1 MTPKKPQQQGFTLI
15 ELMITVA
22 IVAILSAIAIPSYQ
36 SYVIKSR
43 RADIQTVMLDI
54 QLRQE
59 KWRSTHTTYGTLADL
74 GITSPTTYYSISITR
89 TPDLTSGSPT
99 GTEYAITVTAVAGT
113 TQAKDTGCTTMSIT
127 QASAKAQPN
136 CWKT

>member
-74 GITSPTTYYSISITR
+74 GITSPTTYYSIAITD
-89 TPDLTSGSPT
+89 TPGTANAPT
-99 GTEYAITVTAVAGT
+99 GTQYAITVTAVAGT

-127 QASAKAQPN
+127 QASAKAQSN